1 MKQKVVQKEKEKLKK
16 ENKVSTKLKGKERLA
31 LHLLLKQLDLLKM
44 KEYLV
49 LIGLM
54 FGGALLRIPMQS
66 VPSAEPITFFAILA
80 GWLFGKKKGFLTGA
94 GALYVSNFFMFGGQ
108 GPWTIFQALGFGV
121 AGFFGGYLRKKAKW
135 FEIMIVAGIAT
146 LAYEIIVNFG
156 TLMFMPFSIFAIF
169 FTALPFTLVHLVS
182 NVIFS
187 LGLGKA
193 KTFVEEKGG
202 FNEKKMC
209 KDMIKILKNKN
220 KNKTESENIYEIKS
234 KIGEGEKE

>member
-1 MKQKVVQKEKEKLKK
+1 MEQKIIQKKKEKSKTKK
-16 ENKVSTKLKGKERLA
+16 KIKGKEKLA

-54 FGGALLRIPMQS
+54 FGGALLRIPMQA
-66 VPSAEPITFFAILA
+66 VPSAEPITFFTILA

-94 GALYVSNFFMFGGQ
+94 SALYVSNFLVFGGQ
-108 GPWTIFQALGFGV
+108 GVWTIFQALGFGM

-135 FEIMIVAGIAT
+135 FEVMIVAGIAT

-182 NVIFS
+182 NVAFS

-193 KTFVEEKGG
+193 KSFVEEKGG

-209 KDMIKILKNKN
+209 KDMIKVLKSKFKYKKSN
-220 KNKTESENIYEIKS
+220 ENEIK
-234 KIGEGEKE
+234 EGKGVSI